1 MKVLLLIALATY
13 IIAAVHSV
21 LAFLHKRRLLEN
33 VSLVALATG
42 FAAHTG
48 ALFLDWYGNGHY
60 PLFGLREA
68 LSFLAWTLVA
78 SYGLTLIRYRT
89 LALGSFIS
97 PVVVLFLFAS
107 LMSPDHPTAESAT
120 LGGLDS
126 AWLPIHTTLWIF
138 AYASLFVVFVASI
151 MYILQERE
159 LRQKTF
165 GTLFHRLPSL
175 SVVNEI
181 AATAT
186 TVGFSLL
193 TAGII
198 SGILLSWS
206 RTGQVWHNDPKEV
219 LALLTWFLYFGLIFY
234 RATRSWRGARAA
246 WIGVV
251 GFGLVICTFLGARL
265 MGGYHIF
272 G

>member
-1 MKVLLLIALATY
+1 MKVLLLIALAAY
-13 IIAAVHSV
+13 VIAAVHSV
-21 LAFLHKRRLLEN
+21 LAFLRKRRILEN
-33 VSLVALATG
+33 LSLLALGIG

-48 ALFLDWYGNGHY
+48 ALFLDWVNNGHY

-78 SYGLTLIRYRT
+78 SYALTLIRYRT

-97 PVVVLFLFAS
+97 PVVVLFLTSS
-107 LMSPDHPTAESAT
+107 LLVPDHHSNASA
-120 LGGLDS
+120 LGRLDS
-126 AWLPIHTTLWIF
+126 AWIPVHTTLWIF

-165 GTLFHRLPSL
+165 GSLFHRLPSL
-175 SVVNEI
+175 TSMNEI

-186 TVGFSLL
+186 TIGFSLI

-198 SGILLSWS
+198 SGVLLSWS
-206 RTGQVWHNDPKEV
+206 RTGRVWQNDPKEI
-219 LALLTWFLYFGLIFY
+219 LAFLTWLLYFGLIFY
-234 RATRSWRGARAA
+234 RTTKSWRGARAA
-246 WIGVV
+246 WMGVA
-251 GFGLVICTFLGARL
+251 GFGLVICTFLGARF
-265 MGGYHIF
+265 MGGYHLF

>member
-13 IIAAVHSV
+13 IVAAVHSV
-21 LAFLHKRRLLEN
+21 LAFLHKRRVLET
-33 VSLVALATG
+33 VSLVALGLG
-42 FAAHTG
+42 FAAHT
-48 ALFLDWYGNGHY
+48 AAILTDWINNGHY

-68 LSFLAWTLVA
+68 LSFFAWTLVA
-78 SYGLTLIRYRT
+78 SYGLTLLRYRT

-97 PVVVLFLFAS
+97 PVVVVLLLAS
-107 LMSPDHPTAESAT
+107 MFTPGERAAT
-120 LGGLDS
+120 PPGPLDS

-138 AYASLFVVFVASI
+138 GYASLFVVFVASI

-159 LRQKTF
+159 LRLKTF
-165 GTLFHRLPSL
+165 GSMFHRLPSL
-175 SVVNEI
+175 TAMNEI

-186 TVGFSLL
+186 TVGFSLI

-198 SGILLSWS
+198 SGVLLSWS
-206 RTGQVWHNDPKEV
+206 KTGRIWHNDPKEV
-219 LALLTWFLYFGLIFY
+219 LAFLTWLLYFGLIFY
-234 RATRSWRGARAA
+234 RASRSWRGARAA
-246 WIGVV
+246 WLGVA
-251 GFGLVICTFLGARL
+251 GFCLVIFTFLGARF

>member
-1 MKVLLLIALATY
+1 MKVLLLIALAAY

-21 LAFLHKRRLLEN
+21 LAFMHKRRLLEN
-33 VSLVALATG
+33 LSLIALGLG

-48 ALFLDWYGNGHY
+48 GLILDWLHNGHY
-60 PLFGLREA
+60 PLFGLRET

-78 SYGLTLIRYRT
+78 VYGLTLLRYRT
-89 LALGSFIS
+89 RALGSFIS
-97 PVVVLFLFAS
+97 PVVVLFLLAS
-107 LMSPDHPTAESAT
+107 MLVPDHHALESS
-120 LGGLDS
+120 LGPLDS
-126 AWLPIHTTLWIF
+126 AWIPVHTTLWIF
-138 AYASLFVVFVASI
+138 AYASLFVVFVASL

-165 GTLFHRLPSL
+165 GSMFHRLPSL
-175 SVVNEI
+175 AAMNEI

-186 TVGFSLL
+186 TIGFSLI
-193 TAGII
+193 TAGIV

-206 RTGQVWHNDPKEV
+206 KTGRVWQNDPKEI
-219 LALLTWFLYFGLIFY
+219 LAFLTWMLYFALVFY
-234 RATRSWRGARAA
+234 RASRSWRGARAA
-246 WIGVV
+246 WMGIA